1 MAVAGGS
8 RREASGGIVVE
19 AEAEAEPRAEGGRGA
34 VVMEWEARRLFVQER
49 PAGGGGSIS
58 RCVAGR

>member
-1 MAVAGGS
+1 MARGEGGAVEV
-8 RREASGGIVVE
+8 RETE

-34 VVMEWEARRLFVQER
+34 VGMEWEARRLFVQER